1 MTELG
6 RLTARHL
13 CAGVV
18 VRDGVV
24 IATAPILH
32 YMLRWSKAEVED
44 YVRQREKHWRLEW
57 REEKAK

>member
-13 CAGVV
+13 CAGIV

-24 IATAPILH
+24 VEAAPILH

-44 YVRQREKHWRLEW
+44 YVVNRKHWRLEW